1 MSSVR
6 RTFASLGVPSHFSGR
21 LAKSGI
27 VWPTAVQ
34 RAALDAL
41 LPRTASQPATPAR
54 SALLRWPT
62 GSGKTLAYALPMLS
76 RLSKNATGVQAVV
89 CTPTRELCLQTLKIL
104 QLLTSHGRP
113 NKKGHAIKV
122 MSAMGQVH
130 DRMLLELL
138 HQPPAILIG
147 TPQPLGLLMRAGALP
162 LTTDLSRRILV
173 LDEVDSLAA
182 HFRWPHIAHLLAS
195 SAGRKTEKQK
205 HASCL
210 SLPKCRAPTFATCP
224 RCDSQCV

>member
-76 RLSKNATGVQAVV
+76 RLSKNATGVQAEHL
-89 CTPTRELCLQTLKIL
+89 TPALTQLSPSRSPTLT
-104 QLLTSHGRP
+104 QPHPNLT
-113 NKKGHAIKV
+113 
-122 MSAMGQVH
+122 
-130 DRMLLELL
+130 LT
-138 HQPPAILIG
+138 QP
-147 TPQPLGLLMRAGALP
+147 
-162 LTTDLSRRILV
+162 
-173 LDEVDSLAA
+173 
-182 HFRWPHIAHLLAS
+182 
-195 SAGRKTEKQK
+195 
-205 HASCL
+205 
-210 SLPKCRAPTFATCP
+210 
-224 RCDSQCV
+224 